1 LTSIRTSRLASL
13 EAEQLIAVRL
23 RADIHRDAA
32 TSAQLKVLSQHTP
45 EIFGADELLDVVD
58 KAFRDTS
65 RRQLPAGSG
74 FSDRD

>member
-1 LTSIRTSRLASL
+1 
-13 EAEQLIAVRL
+13 
-23 RADIHRDAA
+23 
-32 TSAQLKVLSQHTP
+32 LKVLSQHTP